1 MADKEI
7 TIKVSTEADTQE
19 VDDLKTLLEQ
29 IQSPNITVETDVD
42 SAITD
47 IESLQ
52 TEFEEATATV
62 DELTQELANIELGVS
77 DGDFDEVSLQLE
89 EASQRADELGEALS
103 NMDTAGLNDAS
114 SGADELNSSL
124 QNASGS
130 AEELSN
136 SMGLIESSM
145 LMDMANQVGTL
156 GDQAENTALDLEN
169 TAISMSQL
177 STNTGIA
184 DGELRNMISY
194 ISNET
199 FPQSEAIAYA
209 NALNQMGVEASKLG
223 DSATNM
229 DRINDATGIGYSKV
243 IQLTQGLRGLG
254 VSADNLPSSFNAIA
268 YAQANVTGGA
278 DTLSMVLKTQAGT
291 LNEYGIN
298 VDQLV
303 VILGRLSEKGYSGRK
318 MGAELS
324 KILKEN
330 NGDVQALEQ
339 SLGLQAGAL
348 SNASAKTGEY
358 DGKLMDL
365 ANAEMENKTITER
378 LGAVWEDLSLQ
389 LEPVLSPLMSFM
401 GLVGSIGQGALAIN
415 SILTLAETFG
425 ILKTATISETIAQ
438 WGLNASMLANPVL
451 WLVVAIIVLIGVLIW
466 AYYNC
471 EDFRNA
477 VNSLGEGLL
486 WLGQV
491 IYSSLVGTFEWL
503 MSLFTDFTEQLGL
516 DSNNWIE
523 AVLGFILFLPQLPM
537 RVGQLLLDTLMKAL
551 GFGDDFTNTMI
562 QGAIDTVNGF
572 ISWIGQ
578 MYDKLCEEFDKM
590 LDRAGQFALEIAD
603 KLSFGGASMVYGW
616 ITGSGEHSP
625 GYMYDALLGELLA
638 MIGLP
643 EETLGELV
651 DWISEYGYQM
661 ADALSQAL
669 LGISFDEVIGNV
681 LWLLSSLQGLQDW
694 IFTAGGLIPANV
706 DMTGNSVID
715 TILRVIGFVATL
727 PIQLWIIFL
736 DIIGKTLG
744 FGNNFGQTI
753 KNAGLNAVNNFTSSI
768 SNLGGALFDE
778 LNGMLSDA
786 QNFVG
791 QIGQILWEAGVNA
804 INNFLNGLQRHSP
817 GKMQREFRA
826 ELTEMVDFVP
836 YASDRLSGNIKK
848 LSQNMVGSFSG
859 FDFNS
864 SDIEFNGTANGND
877 RLSELIDT
885 LMRLLPVIANNNPT
899 VNIYGDVD
907 NEERANKIV
916 DIIRKELNWD
926 NTTAGRTV

>member
-19 VDDLKTLLEQ
+19 VDDLKTLLEE

-42 SAITD
+42 GAITD
-47 IESLQ
+47 VESLQ
-52 TEFEEATATV
+52 SEFEEATATV

-89 EASQRADELGEALS
+89 EASQRANELGEALS
-103 NMDTAGLNDAS
+103 NIDTTGLNDAS
-114 SGADELNSSL
+114 TGADELNSSL

-130 AEELSN
+130 ADELSS
-136 SMGLIESSM
+136 SMGLIESTM

-278 DTLSMVLKTQAGT
+278 DTMSMVLKTQAGT

-303 VILGRLSEKGYSGRK
+303 VILGRLSEMGYSGRK

-324 KILKEN
+324 SILKEN
-330 NGDVQALEQ
+330 NGDVRALEQ

-438 WGLNASMLANPVL
+438 WGLNTAMLANPVT

-477 VNSLGEGLL
+477 VNSLGEGFI
-486 WLGQV
+486 WLCGV
-491 IYSSLVGTFEWL
+491 IYDSIMGAIEWAIGEFQK
-503 MSLFTDFTEQLGL
+503 FTDSIGL
-516 DSNNWIE
+516 NANDWTQ
-523 AVLGFILFLPQLPM
+523 AVLGFILFLPQLPI
-537 RVGQLLLDTLMKAL
+537 RLGAVFVDAIARAL
-551 GFGDDFTNTMI
+551 GF
-562 QGAIDTVNGF
+562 
-572 ISWIGQ
+572 
-578 MYDKLCEEFDKM
+578 K
-590 LDRAGQFALEIAD
+590 
-603 KLSFGGASMVYGW
+603 
-616 ITGSGEHSP
+616 GS
-625 GYMYDALLGELLA
+625 LTQ
-638 MIGLP
+638 
-643 EETLGELV
+643 TL
-651 DWISEYGYQM
+651 Y
-661 ADALSQAL
+661 
-669 LGISFDEVIGNV
+669 
-681 LWLLSSLQGLQDW
+681 
-694 IFTAGGLIPANV
+694 
-706 DMTGNSVID
+706 
-715 TILRVIGFVATL
+715 
-727 PIQLWIIFL
+727 
-736 DIIGKTLG
+736 
-744 FGNNFGQTI
+744 
-753 KNAGLNAVNNFTSSI
+753 NAGVNAVNWFSNGI
-768 SNLGGALFDE
+768 SNLSSALWDE

-791 QIGQILWEAGVNA
+791 QIGQILWDAGVNA
-804 INNFLNGLQRHSP
+804 ITNFLNGLQRHSP

-836 YASDRLSGNIKK
+836 YASDRLSGNIRK

-864 SDIEFNGTANGND
+864 GDIEFNGTANKDG

-885 LMRLLPVIANNNPT
+885 LIRLLPLIANNNPT

-907 NEERANKIV
+907 NEARIIQIV
-916 DIIRKELNWD
+916 EAIRKELEWN
-926 NTTAGRTV
+926 NETAGRSKDI

>member
-19 VDDLKTLLEQ
+19 VDDLKTLLEE

-42 SAITD
+42 GAITD
-47 IESLQ
+47 VESLQ
-52 TEFEEATATV
+52 SEFEEATSTV

-89 EASQRADELGEALS
+89 EASQRANELGEALS
-103 NMDTAGLNDAS
+103 NIDTSGLNDAS
-114 SGADELNSSL
+114 NGADELNSSL

-130 AEELSN
+130 ADELSS
-136 SMGLIESSM
+136 SMGLIESTM

-156 GDQAENTALDLEN
+156 GDQAENTAVDLEN

-278 DTLSMVLKTQAGT
+278 DTMSMVLKTQAGT

-303 VILGRLSEKGYSGRK
+303 VILGRLSEMGYSGRK

-324 KILKEN
+324 SILKEN
-330 NGDVQALEQ
+330 NGDVRALEQ
-339 SLGLQAGAL
+339 SLGLEAGAL

-438 WGLNASMLANPVL
+438 WGLNTAMLSNPIT

-477 VNSLGEGLL
+477 VNSLGEGFI
-486 WLGQV
+486 WLCGV
-491 IYSSLVGTFEWL
+491 IYESIMGAIEWAI
-503 MSLFTDFTEQLGL
+503 SEFQKFTDSIGL
-516 DSNNWIE
+516 NSKDWIQ
-523 AVLGFILFLPQLPM
+523 AVLGFILFLPQLPT
-537 RVGQLLLDTLMKAL
+537 RLGAVFVDAIARAL
-551 GFGDDFTNTMI
+551 GF
-562 QGAIDTVNGF
+562 
-572 ISWIGQ
+572 
-578 MYDKLCEEFDKM
+578 K
-590 LDRAGQFALEIAD
+590 
-603 KLSFGGASMVYGW
+603 
-616 ITGSGEHSP
+616 GS
-625 GYMYDALLGELLA
+625 LT
-638 MIGLP
+638 
-643 EETLGELV
+643 ETLH
-651 DWISEYGYQM
+651 
-661 ADALSQAL
+661 
-669 LGISFDEVIGNV
+669 
-681 LWLLSSLQGLQDW
+681 
-694 IFTAGGLIPANV
+694 
-706 DMTGNSVID
+706 
-715 TILRVIGFVATL
+715 
-727 PIQLWIIFL
+727 
-736 DIIGKTLG
+736 
-744 FGNNFGQTI
+744 
-753 KNAGLNAVNNFTSSI
+753 NAGINAVNWFANGI
-768 SNLGGALFDE
+768 SNLSSALWDE
-778 LNGMLSDA
+778 LQGMLNDA

-791 QIGQILWEAGVNA
+791 QIGQILWNAGVNA
-804 INNFLNGLQRHSP
+804 INSFLNGLQRHSP

-859 FDFNS
+859 FDFNGG
-864 SDIEFNGTANGND
+864 DVEFSGTNNND
-877 RLSELIDT
+877 NRLSELIDT
-885 LMRLLPVIANNNPT
+885 LIRLLPVIANNNPT

-916 DIIRKELNWD
+916 EIIRKELNW
-926 NTTAGRTV
+926 NNETAGRGVL

>member
-19 VDDLKTLLEQ
+19 VDDLKTLLEE

-42 SAITD
+42 GAITD
-47 IESLQ
+47 VESLQ
-52 TEFEEATATV
+52 SEFEEATSTV

-89 EASQRADELGEALS
+89 EASQRANELGEALS
-103 NMDTAGLNDAS
+103 NIDTSGLNDAS
-114 SGADELNSSL
+114 NGADELNSSL

-130 AEELSN
+130 ADELSS
-136 SMGLIESSM
+136 SMGLIESTM

-156 GDQAENTALDLEN
+156 GDQAENTAVDLEN

-278 DTLSMVLKTQAGT
+278 DTMSMVLKTQAGT

-303 VILGRLSEKGYSGRK
+303 VILGRLSEMGYSGRK

-324 KILKEN
+324 SILKEN
-330 NGDVQALEQ
+330 NGDVRALEQ
-339 SLGLQAGAL
+339 SLGLEAGAL

-438 WGLNASMLANPVL
+438 WGLNTAMLSNPIT

-477 VNSLGEGLL
+477 VNSLGEGFI
-486 WLGQV
+486 WLCGV
-491 IYSSLVGTFEWL
+491 IYESIMGAIEWAI
-503 MSLFTDFTEQLGL
+503 SEFQKFTDSIGL
-516 DSNNWIE
+516 NSKDWIQ
-523 AVLGFILFLPQLPM
+523 AVLGFILFLPQLPT
-537 RVGQLLLDTLMKAL
+537 RLGAVFVDAIARAL
-551 GFGDDFTNTMI
+551 GF
-562 QGAIDTVNGF
+562 
-572 ISWIGQ
+572 
-578 MYDKLCEEFDKM
+578 K
-590 LDRAGQFALEIAD
+590 
-603 KLSFGGASMVYGW
+603 
-616 ITGSGEHSP
+616 GS
-625 GYMYDALLGELLA
+625 LT
-638 MIGLP
+638 
-643 EETLGELV
+643 ETLH
-651 DWISEYGYQM
+651 
-661 ADALSQAL
+661 
-669 LGISFDEVIGNV
+669 
-681 LWLLSSLQGLQDW
+681 
-694 IFTAGGLIPANV
+694 
-706 DMTGNSVID
+706 
-715 TILRVIGFVATL
+715 
-727 PIQLWIIFL
+727 
-736 DIIGKTLG
+736 
-744 FGNNFGQTI
+744 
-753 KNAGLNAVNNFTSSI
+753 NAGINAVNWFANGI
-768 SNLGGALFDE
+768 SNLSSALWDE
-778 LNGMLSDA
+778 LQGMLNDA

-791 QIGQILWEAGVNA
+791 QIGQILWNAGVNA
-804 INNFLNGLQRHSP
+804 INSFLNGLQRHSP

-859 FDFNS
+859 FDFNGG
-864 SDIEFNGTANGND
+864 DVEFSGTNNND
-877 RLSELIDT
+877 NRLSELIDT
-885 LMRLLPVIANNNPT
+885 LIRLLPVIANNNPT

-907 NEERANKIV
+907 NEKRANKIV
-916 DIIRKELNWD
+916 EIIRKELNW
-926 NTTAGRTV
+926 NNETAGRGVL

>member
-358 DGKLMDL
+358 DGKLMEL

-451 WLVVAIIVLIGVLIW
+451 WLVVAIMVLIGVLIW

-562 QGAIDTVNGF
+562 QGAINTVNGF

-643 EETLGELV
+643 EETLGQLV

-736 DIIGKTLG
+736 DIIGKSLG

-864 SDIEFNGTANGND
+864 SDIEFNGTANRND

-885 LMRLLPVIANNNPT
+885 LIRLLPVIANNNPT

-907 NEERANKIV
+907 NEQRANKIV